1 MFPATESNNVGA
13 CTKRKLAFTFVDI
26 CIVGLGKYT
35 EKIRKSVIDSFP
47 WTTLSLFTYLRT
59 LLLIKREFEDI
70 SIIVVAL

>member
-13 CTKRKLAFTFVDI
+13 CTKRKLAFTFVDM

-47 WTTLSLFTYLRT
+47 
-59 LLLIKREFEDI
+59 
-70 SIIVVAL
+70 

>member
-35 EKIRKSVIDSFP
+35 EKIRKSVIHFRERLYLCLL
-47 WTTLSLFTYLRT
+47 TLELCYS
-59 LLLIKREFEDI
+59 
-70 SIIVVAL
+70 